1 MLDLEVAEAV
11 AREALKTQRELKAQL
26 LRARLAAIVSAT
38 AAAVLLAV
46 LLWGC
51 A

>member
-1 MLDLEVAEAV
+1 MRDLEIAEAV
-11 AREALKTQRELKAQL
+11 AREALKAQRELKAQL

-38 AAAVLLAV
+38 AVAILLAV